1 MEEGAE
7 VAETYEYRGRDQSG
21 KVVTGTLLADNEQ
34 LVLNRLREMGYVP
47 LKVQAKAA
55 GMRRQIRLR
64 SKPRLKDLSIFSR
77 QFATMVNSGLPIL
90 RALAILEQQTSSPI
104 IRPAIRDVRGDIERG
119 SSLSAAMGKHPKVF
133 NNLYVAMV
141 RSGEAGGVLE
151 AVLDRLA
158 ANLEREVA
166 LRQRIKSAMTYPVVV
181 LGFVSL
187 ILLAMLVFI
196 VPQFK
201 DIYKN
206 LGGTLPLPTRILL
219 KVSDLLIH
227 KAPFILVAVGIG
239 VFFLRRYFKTPAGR
253 AQWDAFKLRVPIF
266 GPLFHKTALA
276 RFSRVLGVLSKSGVP
291 ILQSLEVTA
300 EVVNNSQVSKAIMDV
315 QQSVKQGETLS
326 KPLGRHGVFPPMV
339 VQMLAVGEETGSI
352 DTMLEKVATFY
363 DEEVAATVDSLT
375 SLIEPVLIF
384 FVGGAVGLAVI
395 ALYLP
400 MFNIINLIK

>member
-1 MEEGAE
+1 
-7 VAETYEYRGRDQSG
+7 VAETYEYRVRDQSG
-21 KVVTGTLLADNEQ
+21 KVVTGTLLADSEQ
-34 LVLNRLREMGYVP
+34 LVINRLREMGYVP
-47 LKVQAKAA
+47 IKIEAQGT
-55 GMRRQIRLR
+55 GMRRELRLR
-64 SKPRLKDLSIFSR
+64 SKPKMKDLAIFSR
-77 QFATMVNSGLPIL
+77 QFSTMVNSGLPIL
-90 RALAILEQQTSSPI
+90 RALSILEQQTSSGI
-104 IRPAIRDVRGDIERG
+104 ITKAVRQVRGDIERG
-119 SSLSAAMGKHPKVF
+119 SSLSAAMAKHPKVF

-151 AVLDRLA
+151 AVLERLA

-166 LRQRIKSAMTYPVVV
+166 LRQRIKSAMTYPIVV

-187 ILLAMLVFI
+187 ILLAMLIFI
-196 VPQFK
+196 VPQFQG
-201 DIYKN
+201 IYKT
-206 LGGTLPLPTRILL
+206 LGGKLPLPTQILL
-219 KVSDLLIH
+219 KVSNLVVHRL
-227 KAPFILVAVGIG
+227 PFLVIG
-239 VFFLRRYFKTPAGR
+239 LGVVVFLLRRYVKTPQGR
-253 AQWDAFKLRVPIF
+253 MQWDTFKLRVPIF

-300 EVVNNSQVSKAIMDV
+300 EVVNNAQVSKAIMDV

-339 VQMLAVGEETGSI
+339 VQMLAVGEETGSM
-352 DTMLEKVATFY
+352 DTMLEKVAQFY
-363 DEEVAATVDSLT
+363 DEEVSATVDSLT

>member
-1 MEEGAE
+1 
-7 VAETYEYRGRDQSG
+7 V
-21 KVVTGTLLADNEQ
+21 
-34 LVLNRLREMGYVP
+34 
-47 LKVQAKAA
+47 
-55 GMRRQIRLR
+55 
-64 SKPRLKDLSIFSR
+64 
-77 QFATMVNSGLPIL
+77 
-90 RALAILEQQTSSPI
+90 
-104 IRPAIRDVRGDIERG
+104 RDVRGDIERG
-119 SSLSAAMGKHPKVF
+119 ASLSSAMAKHPKVF

-151 AVLDRLA
+151 AVLERLA
-158 ANLEREVA
+158 SNMEREVA
-166 LRQRIKSAMTYPVVV
+166 LRQRIKSAMTYPIVV

-187 ILLAMLVFI
+187 ILLAMLIFI
-196 VPQFK
+196 VPQFQG
-201 DIYKN
+201 IYKQ

-219 KVSDLLIH
+219 TVSDLVVH
-227 KAPFILVAVGIG
+227 KLPFLLVGVAVVI
-239 VFFLRRYFKTPAGR
+239 FLLRRYIKTPQGR
-253 AQWDAFKLRVPIF
+253 MRWDTIKLRVPIF

-300 EVVNNSQVSKAIMDV
+300 EVVNNAQVSAAIMDV

-352 DTMLEKVATFY
+352 DTMLEKVAQFY
-363 DEEVAATVDSLT
+363 DDEVSATVDSLT

>member
-1 MEEGAE
+1 M
-7 VAETYEYRGRDQSG
+7 RG
-21 KVVTGTLLADNEQ
+21 TGMQREFN
-34 LVLNRLREMGYVP
+34 LR
-47 LKVQAKAA
+47 KKAK
-55 GMRRQIRLR
+55 
-64 SKPRLKDLSIFSR
+64 LKDLAVFSR

-90 RALAILEQQTSSPI
+90 KALSILEQQTDSRVISKAVI
-104 IRPAIRDVRGDIERG
+104 EVRGEIERG
-119 SSLSAAMGKHPKVF
+119 SSLSAAMAKHPKIF

-151 AVLDRLA
+151 SVLDRLA
-158 ANLEREVA
+158 GSLEREVA
-166 LRQRIKSAMTYPVVV
+166 LRQRIKSAMTYPIVV

-201 DIYKN
+201 DIYAQ
-206 LGGTLPLPTRILL
+206 LGSTLPLPTRILL
-219 KVSDLLIH
+219 AVSDVVVH
-227 KAPFILVAVGIG
+227 KLPFILIGIG
-239 VFFLRRYFKTPAGR
+239 IIVYLLRRYFKTPAGR
-253 AQWDAFKLRVPIF
+253 EKWDAFKLRVPIF

-276 RFSRVLGVLSKSGVP
+276 RFSRVLGVLNKSGVP

-300 EVVNNSQVSKAIMDV
+300 ETVNNAQISKAILDV

-339 VQMLAVGEETGSI
+339 VQMLAVGEETGAM
-352 DTMLEKVATFY
+352 DTMLDKVATFY
-363 DEEVAATVDSLT
+363 DEEVSATVDALT
-375 SLIEPVLIF
+375 SLIEPVMIF